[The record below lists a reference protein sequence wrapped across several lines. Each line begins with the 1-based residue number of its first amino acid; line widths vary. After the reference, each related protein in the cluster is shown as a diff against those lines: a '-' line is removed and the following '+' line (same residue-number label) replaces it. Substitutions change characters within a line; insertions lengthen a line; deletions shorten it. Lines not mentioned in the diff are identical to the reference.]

1 MTDFSKKISELNAF
15 AETLK
20 QAFQPYASMPQQG
33 EAWTPAAM
41 AQHMEHSR
49 YGPCGCGS
57 TARYGPCCCYGSAA
71 RWRTPAAPS
80 GDPAQME
87 AMMSEIMSA
96 VEQVAA
102 AIEQQGKVVEQ
113 LKQQAQQSQSE
124 NMQLASR
131 LDMLEKAIKILLL
144 L

>member
-20 QAFQPYASMPQQG
+20 QAFQPMPPMPPQG
-33 EAWTPAAM
+33 GGMDPAAM
-41 AQHMEHSR
+41 AAQQGMD
-49 YGPCGCGS
+49 P
-57 TARYGPCCCYGSAA
+57 AA
-71 RWRTPAAPS
+71 MAAQQGGGAPAAPS

-102 AIEQQGKVVEQ
+102 AIDQQGKVVEQ
-113 LKQQAQQSQSE
+113 LKQQAQQSQAE
-124 NMQLASR
+124 NMQITSR
-131 LDMLEKAIKILLL
+131 LDMLEKAIKDSTSPLEGLPAGAI
-144 L
+144 